1 MTCSECPRP
10 ITGTRR
16 VTCSP
21 PCRMRRHRRLTT
33 EADARFRASAE
44 ALLLAQ
50 TEAIIA
56 GDLDALRDIQR
67 RAAALFAA

>member
-1 MTCSECPRP
+1 MTCSDCPNP
-10 ITGTRR
+10 VTGAHRL
-16 VTCSP
+16 TCSP
-21 PCRMRRHRRLTT
+21 ACRQRRHRRLTT
-33 EADARFRASAE
+33 EADARFRAAAQ

-56 GDLDALRDIQR
+56 GDLDALRDVQR